1 VTTLILYSFYK
12 NIALYLMELWFAFEN
27 GFSGQILFEKWTIA
41 IYNIGFTLLPPI
53 AIGIF
58 DQHLSAATLM
68 NVPHL
73 YKSGQRRKHFN
84 TKVFWSWTLNAIY
97 HSLLLFWLPLQGR
110 IRVLSRLLGLT
121 GFL

>member
-1 VTTLILYSFYK
+1 
-12 NIALYLMELWFAFEN
+12 MELWFAFEN

-73 YKSGQRRKHFN
+73 YKSGQKRKHFN
-84 TKVFWSWTLNAIY
+84 TKVFWSWTVNAIY
-97 HSLLLFWLPLQGR
+97 HSLLLFWLPLQGT
-110 IRVLSRLLGLT
+110 ICLPLAAFNCWSFVKVQGLILLHWRLLPVA
-121 GFL
+121 